1 MIKEVDFLSSVGEA
15 CGAPPL
21 FAFINS
27 VNVTNNIR
35 RIWLIYPHQKS

>member
-21 FAFINS
+21 FAFIN
-27 VNVTNNIR
+27 ILKR
-35 RIWLIYPHQKS
+35 RLQWQEQLVGLNTKPL

>member
-27 VNVTNNIR
+27 LNLKNKNNTGCNDNDG
-35 RIWLIYPHQKS
+35 

>member
-1 MIKEVDFLSSVGEA
+1 MIKEVCFLSSVGEA

-27 VNVTNNIR
+27 RDIN
-35 RIWLIYPHQKS
+35 YEA